1 MNDDQSDSL
10 SVSDA
15 GDRVQMRRERLGA
28 TQEDVAEYAGVNRD
42 TVRAVERG
50 ESSAKSRRLVTDALT
65 RMEEEAG
72 LDLVGEETHPLVRRV
87 APVEGAPQLIRI
99 EVPTLHEGKAI
110 VIEGTPD
117 VDPEVLAAAV
127 DAIMRRMYPPTTPE
141 A

>member
-1 MNDDQSDSL
+1 MNDDTSDSL

-15 GDRVQMRRERLGA
+15 GDRVRMRRERLGA
-28 TQEDVAEYAGVNRD
+28 SQEDVAESAGVNRD

-50 ESSAKSRRLVTDALT
+50 ESSAKSRRLVADALT

-72 LDLVGEETHPLVRRV
+72 LDLPGEETHPLVRRV

-99 EVPTLHEGKAI
+99 EVPGVHGAKAI
-110 VIEGTPD
+110 VVEGP
-117 VDPEVLAAAV
+117 VDNPEALAEAV
-127 DAIMRRMYPPTTPE
+127 DAIMRRLYPPTTPD